1 MTHEPTVAARPRR
14 RPVARLVRRTLG
26 RLRGRP
32 LARLAGVALLVAV
45 TSVAAAT
52 PAAGGTFRVSQCA
65 AVADGGLSPRSFQ
78 ADLWSL
84 TNAWPE
90 AECGFGTH
98 TIGLGTS
105 NWRLLDRE
113 SAVIRFVL
121 PGGMPQTSIRTT
133 WLDWRFAQQA
143 PSTNPAFLLTTA
155 SGARLLVA
163 ENGDGTPAGAPTRLA
178 MPVGSRALELTI
190 WCSPVNGPGY
200 CNWPWR
206 LLDIRGVT
214 AELEES
220 AAPAATAGGAL
231 AAPGPHA
238 GVEPLELVATDG
250 DSGVRRVEAFL
261 GGIPIGSLE
270 PAGGCRDDR
279 LPPCPQ
285 ALRGTIDVDTR
296 RVPDGARRLRL
307 VVADAAG
314 NVATLDPGVVE
325 VANPRDPVP
334 PGGNGTGDGSAAPG
348 DGAGAGAGS
357 GAGNGAGQGVG
368 GAGGADVPPARGFPP
383 NPLAGR
389 GHVPNG
395 RRATAS
401 ARLAAWLEPGRSRS
415 GSPLRRRSVTVP
427 YGVRVRIRGRLTDR
441 RGRGIGRATLAAIRR
456 EPDRPW
462 RAVTGVRT
470 RADGRFTAF
479 TRIGASQ
486 ELRFVYYAYGDSPRG
501 RLSPALRV
509 HVIR

>member
-1 MTHEPTVAARPRR
+1 
-14 RPVARLVRRTLG
+14 
-26 RLRGRP
+26 
-32 LARLAGVALLVAV
+32 
-45 TSVAAAT
+45 
-52 PAAGGTFRVSQCA
+52 
-65 AVADGGLSPRSFQ
+65 
-78 ADLWSL
+78 
-84 TNAWPE
+84 
-90 AECGFGTH
+90 
-98 TIGLGTS
+98 
-105 NWRLLDRE
+105 
-113 SAVIRFVL
+113 
-121 PGGMPQTSIRTT
+121 
-133 WLDWRFAQQA
+133 
-143 PSTNPAFLLTTA
+143 
-155 SGARLLVA
+155 
-163 ENGDGTPAGAPTRLA
+163 
-178 MPVGSRALELTI
+178 
-190 WCSPVNGPGY
+190 
-200 CNWPWR
+200 
-206 LLDIRGVT
+206 
-214 AELEES
+214 
-220 AAPAATAGGAL
+220 
-231 AAPGPHA
+231 
-238 GVEPLELVATDG
+238 
-250 DSGVRRVEAFL
+250 
-261 GGIPIGSLE
+261 
-270 PAGGCRDDR
+270 
-279 LPPCPQ
+279 
-285 ALRGTIDVDTR
+285 
-296 RVPDGARRLRL
+296 VPDGARRLRL

-368 GAGGADVPPARGFPP
+368 GSGGAGSPPARRFPP